1 MGGNL
6 HAERLEGG
14 WKHLL
19 QGEPEPF
26 KRIRSDLQ
34 TLLPEAGTKTPS
46 QRGSRAPSSSQTR
59 ARNRLQF
66 ETASPPFTG
75 CLRSVLYRLSN
86 LHPHQETQHWESPP
100 PAFIPRFSLITD
112 TARTTK
118 RNRKDGLRG
127 GITAKSVFKCQ

>member
-14 WKHLL
+14 WKQLL

-46 QRGSRAPSSSQTR
+46 QRGSRAPSSSQTW
-59 ARNRLQF
+59 ARNSLKQPGLLSLAASDLCF
-66 ETASPPFTG
+66 TACQISIPIKRCSTGSFPPPFFF
-75 CLRSVLYRLSN
+75 
-86 LHPHQETQHWESPP
+86 PH
-100 PAFIPRFSLITD
+100 FSLITD
-112 TARTTK
+112 TVRTTK
-118 RNRKDGLRG
+118 RNSKDGLRG